1 MFEKSE
7 LSGEITCTL
16 MMEVA
21 DLSEILVPAYWTTAN
36 IHSSKYDSVQE
47 VHCNESWKIE
57 ALSYICYIL

>member
-21 DLSEILVPAYWTTAN
+21 DLSEILVPAY
-36 IHSSKYDSVQE
+36 
-47 VHCNESWKIE
+47 
-57 ALSYICYIL
+57 